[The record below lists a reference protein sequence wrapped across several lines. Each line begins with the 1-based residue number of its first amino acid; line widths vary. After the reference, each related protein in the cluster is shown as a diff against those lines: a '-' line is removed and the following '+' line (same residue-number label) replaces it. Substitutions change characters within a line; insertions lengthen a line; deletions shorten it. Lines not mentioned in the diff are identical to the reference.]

1 VVGFLAGFPQSAE
14 NAALTAL
21 SAPVTLQAFPKKS
34 SLGLR
39 VKRIRSSREVL
50 AGLDRALAAKPADPF
65 ERVVELL
72 YDQRRY
78 FWVGIYLVAGER
90 VVRQAFRGPVP
101 PCRSFAF
108 GKGNVGTAGQ
118 TGLVKVIPDVSQDAT
133 YSMCFLET
141 KSELVVPT
149 KIVGRVLGV
158 IDVESD
164 RPDAFGPRD
173 QILLKEVARRLA
185 RFLTSTGKR
194 YVRKAKEAA
203 QREAEAEPVV
213 PAERGRPPAPEKPAA
228 ASVLAPRRAVAGDLV
243 RP

>member
-1 VVGFLAGFPQSAE
+1 
-14 NAALTAL
+14 
-21 SAPVTLQAFPKKS
+21 
-34 SLGLR
+34 
-39 VKRIRSSREVL
+39 VKRIRPPREVL
-50 AGLDRALAAKPADPF
+50 AALDRMLAAKAGPVKDGSPLDQA
-65 ERVVELL
+65 VEIL

-101 PCRSFAF
+101 PCHSFAF
-108 GKGNVGTAGQ
+108 GKGNVGTVGES
-118 TGLVKVIPDVSQDAT
+118 GFLKVIPDVSSDPT

-141 KSELVVPT
+141 KSEIVLPI

-164 RPDAFGPRD
+164 RPDAFGPLDR
-173 QILLKEVARRLA
+173 ILLKNVAARLA

-203 QREAEAEPVV
+203 AETEVEPALQ
-213 PAERGRPPAPEKPAA
+213 AERGRPPASEKPAA
-228 ASVLAPRRAVAGDLV
+228 ATVPAPRRAAAGDPV